1 MSLKKT
7 IEGVAK
13 NLKTAVT
20 NVVEPVGKFAKKVL
34 TLDGFLGDDLP
45 ELITG
50 YATLEQLKNSKE
62 YQNADPMLQQAMLN
76 NHLSKEKPR
85 PIEMA
90 QAQKIPLDDTASRTT
105 PLPTV
110 NTDTVADLIKNNV
123 LTNNETLTDNWQKQ
137 REFYEFAEAFNVSPD
152 VGERDESQPTIKI

>member
-1 MSLKKT
+1 
-7 IEGVAK
+7 
-13 NLKTAVT
+13 
-20 NVVEPVGKFAKKVL
+20 
-34 TLDGFLGDDLP
+34 
-45 ELITG
+45 
-50 YATLEQLKNSKE
+50 
-62 YQNADPMLQQAMLN
+62 
-76 NHLSKEKPR
+76 
-85 PIEMA
+85 MA

-152 VGERDESQPTIKI
+152 VGEKDESQPTIKI